1 MSFNVQ
7 EVAQLLKQAKENKKP
22 YIFFTGAGCSVK
34 ADVPSAT
41 DLIQEICEKFP
52 IQVKNLDPEK
62 DKYNYGK
69 YMSALDKDERRRL
82 LKPHIIDNKKIN
94 WAHIALAC
102 LMQSGYIQRVLT
114 FNFDSILSRAC
125 NLLGLHPSIY
135 DFATANPHLYHLIND
150 PSIVHLHGQGT
161 GFVQLNTG
169 EETEKH
175 TAKLGEFIAATLNSN
190 PSLFIGYSGNAD
202 AFFPLLEEKY
212 SEQHRLIWTGTRET
226 SDDLEA
232 ESVKNFL
239 KKNKNIT
246 HYIGKVFADDFLIQ
260 LAKELECF
268 PPELFSNTYRF
279 LDQQLENIQSYPLGD
294 GLDIL
299 ANLTGYLKE
308 QAEKPL
314 NKSLYTAVIH
324 KYPNKESTEGF
335 SEKAINDIMWA
346 YDQQARYLKSQEKFE
361 ESHRIYDQ
369 ALEISARHYGCIH
382 NYALSLA
389 VYANIKSDQSLFKK
403 AFNLNEKAFQLQ
415 PNNAD
420 NIGNY
425 ALALS
430 NLVQINQDELL
441 FEKAFVQY
449 EKALKIQPEHADH
462 LGNYGNALSDLAKI
476 KQDESLFEKAFVQYE
491 KALKIQPEH
500 ADHLGNYS
508 NALSDLAKI
517 KQDESLFEKAFVQYE
532 NALKIQPEHA
542 NHLGNYGNAL
552 SDLAKIK
559 QDESL
564 FEKAFVQY
572 EKALKIQPE
581 HADHLGNYGTALSE
595 LAKIKQ
601 DESLFEKAFVQY
613 ESALKI
619 QPNETYN
626 LACYYALIRD
636 SEKSKIN
643 LLHAEKHDTL
653 PKNSLKYLK
662 EDIDLDNVRN
672 EPWFTELL
680 ERLKAKEEAEKV
692 A

>member
-22 YIFFTGAGCSVK
+22 YVFFTGAGCSVK

-41 DLIQEICEKFP
+41 GLIQEICEKFP

-102 LMQSGYIQRVLT
+102 LMQGGYIQRVLT

-268 PPELFSNTYRF
+268 PPELFSNPYRF
-279 LDQQLENIQSYPLGD
+279 LDQQLKNIQSYPLGD

-324 KYPNKESTEGF
+324 KYPNKESTEGLT
-335 SEKAINDIMWA
+335 EKAINDIMWA

-403 AFNLNEKAFQLQ
+403 AFNLNKKAFQLQ

-430 NLVQINQDELL
+430 NLAQIN
-441 FEKAFVQY
+441 
-449 EKALKIQPEHADH
+449 
-462 LGNYGNALSDLAKI
+462 
-476 KQDESLFEKAFVQYE
+476 
-491 KALKIQPEH
+491 
-500 ADHLGNYS
+500 
-508 NALSDLAKI
+508 
-517 KQDESLFEKAFVQYE
+517 
-532 NALKIQPEHA
+532 
-542 NHLGNYGNAL
+542 
-552 SDLAKIK
+552 
-559 QDESL
+559 
-564 FEKAFVQY
+564 
-572 EKALKIQPE
+572 
-581 HADHLGNYGTALSE
+581 
-595 LAKIKQ
+595 Q

-619 QPNETYN
+619 QPEHANNLGNYGNALSN
-626 LACYYALIRD
+626 LAQINQDESLF
-636 SEKSKIN
+636 EK
-643 LLHAEKHDTL
+643 A
-653 PKNSLKYLK
+653 
-662 EDIDLDNVRN
+662 
-672 EPWFTELL
+672 
-680 ERLKAKEEAEKV
+680 
-692 A
+692 

>member
-22 YIFFTGAGCSVK
+22 YVFFTGAGCSVK

-41 DLIQEICEKFP
+41 GLIQEICEKFP

-102 LMQSGYIQRVLT
+102 LMQGGYIQRVLT

-161 GFVQLNTG
+161 GFIQLNTG

-268 PPELFSNTYRF
+268 PPELFSNPYRF
-279 LDQQLENIQSYPLGD
+279 LNQQLENIQSYPLGD

-324 KYPNKESTEGF
+324 KYPNKESTEGLA
-335 SEKAINDIMWA
+335 EKAINDIMWA

-361 ESHRIYDQ
+361 ESHIIYDQ

-430 NLVQINQDELL
+430 NLAQINQDELL
-441 FEKAFVQY
+441 FEKAFEQFQMT
-449 EKALKIQPEHADH
+449 LKILPDHAGYLNNYGVALADLAILQNNENLFNKAIEQYQMALNVQPDDADY
-462 LGNYGNALSDLAKI
+462 LNNYGNSLAGSARLKN
-476 KQDESLFEKAFVQYE
+476 DESLFNKAFEQFQKSLKVQPNRANYINNYGA
-491 KALKIQPEH
+491 ALT
-500 ADHLGNYS
+500 G
-508 NALSDLAKI
+508 LAKL
-517 KQDESLFEKAFVQYE
+517 KNDENLFNNAFEQY
-532 NALKIQPEHA
+532 Q
-542 NHLGNYGNAL
+542 
-552 SDLAKIK
+552 
-559 QDESL
+559 
-564 FEKAFVQY
+564 
-572 EKALKIQPE
+572 
-581 HADHLGNYGTALSE
+581 
-595 LAKIKQ
+595 
-601 DESLFEKAFVQY
+601 
-613 ESALKI
+613 SALKI
-619 QPNETYN
+619 QPNHTYN
-626 LACYYALIRD
+626 LACYYSIKNNKELCK
-636 SEKSKIN
+636 EN
-643 LLHAEKHDTL
+643 LLHAAEHNTL
-653 PKNSLKYLK
+653 PSSKHLN
-662 EDIDLDNVRN
+662 EDSDLNNVRT
-672 EPWFTELL
+672 EQWFIELL
-680 ERLKAKEEAEKV
+680 ERLKEQEQMVETA
-692 A
+692 